1 MPGRNIVH
9 LSVSVAIATGPT
21 SAAVMLADPEYV
33 HLKLAASGALDQHVD
48 VTGSPQDAFTV
59 TTRRS
64 LPTDS
69 IPAHLRGFVGS
80 SLDVRHVEAWEAAGA
95 DGGRVGTVV
104 VEIAGAPVRLT
115 GRASLQPA
123 GAGASQLVY
132 EGDLHAAVPLFGAA
146 VEQAAAG
153 AVQGALSAEEAV
165 AAQWLADH
173 GRANQP

>member
-1 MPGRNIVH
+1 VH
-9 LSVSVAIATGPT
+9 LSVSVAIATDPT

-33 HLKLAASGALDQHVD
+33 QLKLAASGALDQHVD
-48 VTGSPQDAFTV
+48 VTGSAQDAFTV

-80 SLDVRHVEAWEAAGA
+80 SLDVRHVEAWEAAA
-95 DGGRVGTVV
+95 PDGSRAGTVV

-115 GRASLQPA
+115 GRASLQPVA
-123 GAGASQLVY
+123 EGSRLVY
-132 EGDLHAAVPLFGAA
+132 EGDLHAAIPLFGSA

-153 AVQGALSAEEAV
+153 AVQAALGAEEDV
-165 AAQWLADH
+165 AARWIADH
-173 GRANQP
+173 GPANQP

>member
-1 MPGRNIVH
+1 MH
-9 LSVSVAIATGPT
+9 LSVSVAIATDPT
-21 SAAVMLADPEYV
+21 SAAAMLADPEYV

-48 VTGSPQDAFTV
+48 VTGSAPDAFTV

-80 SLDVRHVEAWEAAGA
+80 SLDVRHVEAWEAAAA
-95 DGGRVGTVV
+95 DGSRAGTVV

-123 GAGASQLVY
+123 DGGSVLVY
-132 EGDLHAAVPLFGAA
+132 EGELHAAIPLFGAA

-153 AVQGALSAEEAV
+153 AVKGALSAEEGV
-165 AAQWLADH
+165 AAQWIADH
-173 GRANQP
+173 GTATQP